1 MDNQGEIL
9 IAVLRMGHRPQRDKR
24 ITTHVCLVARAFGAD
39 GIFIWRKDKKIKE
52 NLDKLVKAW
61 GGSFFINFKNY
72 KKILDEWKGIIVHL
86 TMYGEKIDKI
96 KEIREKSKD
105 KDVLLVVG
113 AEKVPPEV
121 YEKADYN
128 ISVGS
133 QPHSEVAALA
143 VFLDRFFKGKNLYKE
158 FEDAEMEILPSAK
171 GKIVIEKDFKTQRS

>member
-1 MDNQGEIL
+1 MENQGEIL
-9 IAVLRMGHRPQRDKR
+9 IAVLRIGHRPQRDKR

-39 GIFIWRKDKKIKE
+39 GIFIWRKDEKIKK
-52 NLDKLVKAW
+52 NLDELVKAW
-61 GGSFFINFKNY
+61 GGDFFVDFKNY
-72 KKILDEWKGIIVHL
+72 KKVLNEWEGIIVHL

-105 KDVLLVVG
+105 ILIVVG

-121 YEKADYN
+121 YEKANYN

-143 VFLDRFFKGKNLYKE
+143 VFLDRLFEGKNLYKK
-158 FEDAEMEILPSAK
+158 FEDAEMEIVPSPK
-171 GKIVIEKDFKTQRS
+171 GKTVIEKGFKTQRS

>member
-1 MDNQGEIL
+1 MEDQGEIL

-39 GIFIWRKDKKIKE
+39 GVFLWRKDEKIKE
-52 NLDKLVKAW
+52 NMDKLRKTW
-61 GGSFFINFKNY
+61 GGDFFVEFKSY
-72 KKILDEWKGIIVHL
+72 KKVLSEWKGIIIHL

-96 KEIREKSKD
+96 DEIREKCKD
-105 KDVLLVVG
+105 KDILIVVG

-128 ISVGS
+128 ISIGS

-143 VFLDRFFKGKNLYKE
+143 VFLDRFFKGRYLYRE
-158 FEDAEMEILPSAK
+158 FEDAKMKIIPSPM
-171 GKIVIEKDFKTQRS
+171 GKSVIEKSFKS